1 VPLRWGILLSA
12 ASSLLIRTLRVV
24 KARAR
29 DMLAVW
35 FGEGESE
42 AMTVITRGTES
53 YQTRDRRQSTLD
65 LRNVTSLSAC
75 LTSVGGGCGDVVN
88 VLHPMLK
95 AEGSYRGAQMGGFP
109 LSRIWR

>member
-42 AMTVITRGTES
+42 AMTTQVLEYYR
-53 YQTRDRRQSTLD
+53 TRDRNQSTLD

-75 LTSVGGGCGDVVN
+75 LTSDGGGCGDVVN
-88 VLHPMLK
+88 VLHPKLK
-95 AEGSYRGAQMGGFP
+95 AEGSYRGAQMGGLP